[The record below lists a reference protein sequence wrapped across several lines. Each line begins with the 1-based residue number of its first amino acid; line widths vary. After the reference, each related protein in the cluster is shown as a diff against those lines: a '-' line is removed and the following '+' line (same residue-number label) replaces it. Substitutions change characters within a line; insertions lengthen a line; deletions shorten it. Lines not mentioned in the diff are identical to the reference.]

1 MARVYPV
8 SQELVLVRENV
19 SLGCLRPERRGE
31 LASVIK
37 LLYKPFGTLLGVLAG
52 VLAGMIFKRAWRA
65 VAHAPDAPD
74 AKDKQ
79 RGWAEV
85 VSAAAIEGTV
95 FGAVKAIVDRAGAT
109 GFERVTGVWPGD
121 TAPKGRK

>member
-1 MARVYPV
+1 
-8 SQELVLVRENV
+8 
-19 SLGCLRPERRGE
+19 
-31 LASVIK
+31 VIK

-65 VAHAPDAPD
+65 VAHEPDAPD

-109 GFERVTGVWPGD
+109 GFEHVTGVWPGD
-121 TAPKGRK
+121 TAAKGRN